1 MKKPGNV
8 YQTTRKN
15 SKYRSRN
22 DEMMKLID
30 KNLKIAIINMLR
42 KGRDGQNE

>member
-1 MKKPGNV
+1 MYTKLKERTV
-8 YQTTRKN
+8 
-15 SKYRSRN
+15 SKYRSRD
-22 DEMMKLID
+22 DERMELID